1 MRNLFVIAALA
12 AVFSSAALAAGRD
25 QFEGKWTVTVMPD
38 DGSKPYQETLI
49 FKTGKF
55 TWETGKAH
63 GFGEVAYD
71 ADVRGGQSA
80 TFTATGKSAKEGTIK
95 WTGNM
100 AATSIQGTISWT
112 KADGSTD
119 TFTFNGMRAEK

>member
-1 MRNLFVIAALA
+1 MRILFAIAALA
-12 AVFSSAALAAGRD
+12 LIFPFTALAAGRD

-38 DGSKPYQETLI
+38 DGGKSYQETLV

-55 TWETGKAH
+55 TWQSGKAH
-63 GFGEVAYD
+63 GFGEIEYE

-80 TFTATGKSAKEGTIK
+80 TFTATGKSEKEGTIK

-100 AATSIQGTISWT
+100 AATTIQGTFNWT
-112 KADGSTD
+112 KADGSTAS
-119 TFTFNGMRAEK
+119 FTFNGMRAEK